1 MVRAPTARSGT
12 LTSLPSRSDIA
23 PLVTNVE
30 ERRQAVSGALEQR
43 HRSRLGQFFTP
54 APIAGALA
62 QLLRPPARKHLD
74 ILDPGA
80 GVGSLATAVVARL
93 LDDPSVSSLR
103 IVSYEIDPT
112 LGPHL
117 AATGDALACA
127 AADRGVAFDWDQR
140 EDDYI
145 DTVGGGLAG
154 RLGSTF
160 ENFDVVVMNPPY
172 RKVATNSRE
181 RLIMNSAG
189 VPVVNLYAAFLALA
203 ATQLRPGGQL
213 AAITP
218 RSFANGPYYR
228 AFRTFFFD
236 RMALDA
242 VHVYAS
248 RAAAFADADVLQ
260 ENIIFAATRDG
271 ERDLVRLSTSSG
283 PDAPVTER
291 HVPHEVVIDLRDPNR
306 FLHLPTEDHDAAVA
320 TVIAALP
327 ATLADLGIT
336 VSTGRVVD
344 FRCRD
349 ALRDEP
355 AEDTV
360 PLVYPGHLADG
371 GVEWPKPEG
380 RKPNALVR
388 SDATEAMLLPNEPFV
403 LVKRFSAKEERRR
416 VTAATSLPSMYAA
429 SHVAFENHLNVFHRS
444 QRGLSP
450 GVAAGLAAFLNSTTV
465 DRYIRQFN
473 GHTQIN
479 ATDLRSLRY
488 PSLEQLDNLGRLVS
502 QARAAT
508 QEEIDRAVETAI
520 PPMRGEAEALAA

>member
-1 MVRAPTARSGT
+1 MQSH
-12 LTSLPSRSDIA
+12 SDIA
-23 PLVTNVE
+23 PLTTTVE
-30 ERRQAVSGALEQR
+30 DRRQAVSGALKQR

-54 APIAGALA
+54 APIADTIA
-62 QLLRPPARKHLD
+62 QLLQPPTQQHLD

-93 LDDPSVSSLR
+93 LDDPSVRSLR
-103 IVSYEIDPT
+103 IVSYEIDPA

-117 AATGDALACA
+117 AATGDALASA
-127 AADRGVAFDWDQR
+127 AAGRGVAFEWDQR

-160 ENFDVVVMNPPY
+160 ESFDVAVMNPPY
-172 RKVATNSRE
+172 RKVATSSHE
-181 RLIMNSAG
+181 RLIMDAAG

-242 VHVYAS
+242 VHVYTS

-271 ERDLVRLSTSSG
+271 ARDLVRLSTSSG
-283 PDAPVTER
+283 PDEPVTER
-291 HVPHEVVIDLRDPNR
+291 QVPHEIVIDPRDPNR

-320 TVIAALP
+320 TAIAALP
-327 ATLADLGIT
+327 ATLADLGIS

-344 FRCRD
+344 FRSRD

-371 GVEWPKPEG
+371 VVEWPKPEG

-388 SDATEAMLLPNEPFV
+388 SDETEAMLLPNEPFV

-429 SHVAFENHLNVFHRS
+429 SHVAFENHLNVFHRA
-444 QRGLSP
+444 QRGLAP
-450 GVAAGLAAFLNSTTV
+450 DVAAGLTAFLNSTTV

-488 PSLEQLDNLGRLVS
+488 PSLEQLDKLGRLVGQTPAVS
-502 QARAAT
+502 QD
-508 QEEIDRAVETAI
+508 EIDGAVETVI
-520 PPMRGEAEALAA
+520 PTMPREAEALAA